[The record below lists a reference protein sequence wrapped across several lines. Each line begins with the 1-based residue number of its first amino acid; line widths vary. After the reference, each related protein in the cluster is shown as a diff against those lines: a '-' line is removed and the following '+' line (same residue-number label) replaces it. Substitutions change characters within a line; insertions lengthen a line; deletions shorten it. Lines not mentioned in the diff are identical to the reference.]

1 MSLIPKVKTGEFQG
15 GFPFVQ
21 IGAGAEPLVIFPPMH
36 DALFSVRE
44 FPWYFYALFHEFARD
59 YTVTLISRRRNL
71 SVGMSTSDMAEEYAP
86 VLRRETGKAHV
97 MGVSLGGMIGQHFAA
112 LEPSL
117 VQKYVNVAAAYQM
130 GPLGLQIARRWIPW
144 ARAGKWKEIYEE
156 TMTITYMRQQ
166 KGLPYRLMKSVLK
179 RILLPLLKNPA
190 DFIIAGQAGM
200 LHDSWET
207 LPRIQVPVLIVG
219 GTHDRFFPEPLFHE
233 MAARIPESRLLIVPG
248 AAHGVYEEY
257 RRRVVA
263 TIRDFLKNITY
274 VQNSYPLPRTTEGQ
288 VWGRVK

>member
-1 MSLIPKVKTGEFQG
+1 MIPKIVTGEFQG

-21 IGAGAEPLVIFPPMH
+21 FGKGPEPLVIFPPLH

-44 FPWYFYALFHEFARD
+44 FPWYFYALFHEFTRD
-59 YTVTLISRRRNL
+59 FTVTLISRRRNL
-71 SVGMSTSDMAEEYAP
+71 SVGMSTLDMAEEYVP
-86 VLRRETGKAHV
+86 VLRRETGRAHL
-97 MGVSLGGMIGQHFAA
+97 MGVSLGGMIAQHFAA
-112 LEPSL
+112 QEPSL
-117 VQKYVNVAAAYQM
+117 VQKLVAVAAAYQM

-166 KGLPYRLMKSVLK
+166 KGLPYRALKSVLK
-179 RILLPLLKNPA
+179 RILLPRLKNPA

-200 LHDSWET
+200 LHDSWDI
-207 LPRIQVPVLIVG
+207 LPKIHAPALIVG

-233 MAARIPESRLLIVPG
+233 MAARIAESRLLIVPG

-257 RRRVVA
+257 RRRVVS
-263 TIRDFLKNITY
+263 TILDFFKNLAF
-274 VQNSYPLPRTTEGQ
+274 VKNSYPLPRTSAGQ
-288 VWGRVK
+288 VWGRV